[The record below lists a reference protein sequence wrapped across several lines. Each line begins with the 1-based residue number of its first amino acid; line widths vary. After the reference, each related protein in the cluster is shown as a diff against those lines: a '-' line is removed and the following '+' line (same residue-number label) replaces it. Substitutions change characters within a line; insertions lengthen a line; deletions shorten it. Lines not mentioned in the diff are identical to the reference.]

1 MLDFRGK
8 EITVGSTVVYPGRRG
23 SSMWLNQGRVTAIR
37 EFPHQLVIERQ
48 PNGVW
53 EKSRIVTITA
63 ACFGRLAVL

>member
-8 EITVGSTVVYPGRRG
+8 EISVGSTVVYPGRRG

-48 PNGVW
+48 PTYSG
-53 EKSRIVTITA
+53 EKSRTVTVTS
-63 ACFGRLAVL
+63 ACFGRLAVV